1 MRTHVLRVAQPTSK
15 MMRQTQRHHR
25 QTDASAP
32 HPPAPTRGPRGPGLP
47 LPPKHHQ
54 ASPGR
59 ARLPSSLFFVEPH
72 GLNSFPRR
80 QSCRVP
86 GAEGGRWGG
95 GGGQRA
101 ELRTLGAMRHRG
113 GPPSASSTRPGLK
126 VAHST
131 RTPTQG
137 HPSADISD
145 GLSSAPVLS
154 PSCLGAGAVGGA
166 EGRGEDKVGGANQ
179 GRGAAGSARLTCA
192 WQVGALK
199 TFTPELQPRG
209 EGPKWP
215 LRGSREDQVR

>member
-1 MRTHVLRVAQPTSK
+1 M
-15 MMRQTQRHHR
+15 
-25 QTDASAP
+25 
-32 HPPAPTRGPRGPGLP
+32 GW
-47 LPPKHHQ
+47 
-54 ASPGR
+54 
-59 ARLPSSLFFVEPH
+59 
-72 GLNSFPRR
+72 
-80 QSCRVP
+80 
-86 GAEGGRWGG
+86 GRWAES
-95 GGGQRA
+95 RA
-101 ELRTLGAMRHRG
+101 EDPG
-113 GPPSASSTRPGLK
+113 GHEAPGGSPSASSTRPGLK

-131 RTPTQG
+131 RTPTPG

-215 LRGSREDQVR
+215 LHGSREDQVR